1 MSRLKKADVEKIK
14 TLEYAVINN
23 TPDEVAEI
31 YKELGDVAFTAHVLG
46 IACRF
51 RGADMVKVLIENG
64 ATFAYDVESVKYK
77 FAELFEIYYQ
87 GKAVDFTYFLFKDFL
102 MSYEDILRW
111 YVPKLT
117 DKDGLQLQMISDEER
132 IKTVLCLCENAK
144 KVSFDPGDFLYYM
157 ILSYETAMVNALK
170 NIGITLSEKKKK
182 LLTDGGKGTSRD
194 WYVYCLLTKRLDGKN
209 FIHIISELIAETGKD
224 TKLHFTDYFGEIN
237 SEKFFDPEIFGF
249 FLENFDQSKMN
260 KTKILKE
267 IIRQGN
273 IGCLETAIQNEWLK
287 LTGKR
292 DEMIEF
298 AQENGTAE
306 TLAYLLD
313 FKNRTADFAAESRKA
328 EKKMMAELNA
338 APDSVASLKKLWTF
352 KKREDGTLVITR
364 YKGRQTDISVPSK
377 IGKNKVTAIGKLA
390 FSPHA
395 QRLTDEEAAFR
406 KTITSITLPE
416 GITEIGSSAF
426 WSCAALNSVN
436 IPDGVSKIG
445 ESAFCGCI
453 MIKSINF
460 PDTLR
465 TIGNYAL
472 FKCNSLQSLIIPEGV
487 IEIGLAAF
495 ANCILLETVELPASV
510 NEIKSDKRLYYKGC
524 LDGSYKAS
532 AIVPKGSYAEE
543 YCRNN
548 RIAFTYKE

>member
-51 RGADMVKVLIENG
+51 RGAGMVKVLIENG
-64 ATFAYDVESVKYK
+64 ATFAYDVEVIKHKYID
-77 FAELFEIYYQ
+77 LFGSYYP
-87 GKAVDFTYFLFKDFL
+87 GKASDFTHLLFRDSL
-102 MSYEDILRW
+102 LAYDIILSGYVQNLVYQNKNLLRF
-111 YVPKLT
+111 
-117 DKDGLQLQMISDEER
+117 ISDEEF
-132 IKTVLCLCENAK
+132 IKTLMYLCENAEK
-144 KVSFDPGDFLYYM
+144 TAFDPGDFLYYM
-157 ILSYETAMVNALK
+157 ILTNETKIVCALK
-170 NIGITLSEKKKK
+170 DAGVTLSGEKIK
-182 LLTDGGKGTSRD
+182 LLTEGGSD
-194 WYVYCLLTKRLDGKN
+194 WYMFCFLTKKLGETYHDNVFKQAML
-209 FIHIISELIAETGKD
+209 ELISQTGNK
-224 TKLHFTDYFGEIN
+224 KLHFTGYFCDMN
-237 SEKFFDPEIFGF
+237 SEKFFNPKFFGF
-249 FLENFDQSKMN
+249 FLENFNQSKMN

-287 LTGKR
+287 LPGKR

-298 AQENGTAE
+298 AQENATAE

-395 QRLTDEEAAFR
+395 GRLTDEEAAFR

-416 GITEIGSSAF
+416 GITEIAGSAF
-426 WSCAALNSVN
+426 WSCAALQSVN

-453 MIKSINF
+453 MLKNINF

-524 LDGSYKAS
+524 LDCSYKAC

-543 YCRNN
+543 YCRDN

>member
-14 TLEYAVINN
+14 ILEEAVINN
-23 TPDEVAEI
+23 TPDEVSEV
-31 YKELGDVAFTAHVLG
+31 YKGLGDVAFTAHVLG

-51 RGADMVKVLIENG
+51 RGAGMVKALIENG

-77 FAELFEIYYQ
+77 FVDFFEVNYQ

-117 DKDGLQLQMISDEER
+117 DKNGARLQMVSDEER
-132 IKTVLCLCENAK
+132 IKTVLMLCENAD

-157 ILSYETAMVNALK
+157 ILSDETAMVNSLRS
-170 NIGITLSEKKKK
+170 IGVTLSGKKKS
-182 LLTDGGKGTSRD
+182 LLINGAKNSSRD
-194 WYVYCLLTKRLDGKN
+194 WYVYCLLTKRLDAEN
-209 FIHIISELIAETGKD
+209 FIRVMSELISETGKD
-224 TKLHFTDYFGEIN
+224 KKLHFTEYFGDMN
-237 SEKFFDPEIFGF
+237 SEKFFVPEIFGF
-249 FLENFDQSKMN
+249 FLENFNQSKMN
-260 KTKILKE
+260 KTDILKQ

-273 IGCLETAIQNEWLK
+273 IACLETAIQNEWLK
-287 LTGKR
+287 LPGKR

-298 AQENGTAE
+298 AQENAAAE

-313 FKNRTADFAAESRKA
+313 FKNRTADVEAESRKA

-338 APDSVASLKKLWTF
+338 APDSVAFLRKLWTF

-364 YKGRQTDISVPSK
+364 YKGRQTDISVPSR
-377 IGKNKVTAIGKLA
+377 IGKNKVTAIGKCA

-395 QRLTDEEAAFR
+395 QRITDEDAAFR
-406 KTITSITLPE
+406 KTIARITLPE
-416 GITEIGSSAF
+416 GITEIGGSAF
-426 WSCAALNSVN
+426 WSCTSLQSVN

-453 MIKSINF
+453 MLKSIDF

-472 FKCNSLQSLIIPEGV
+472 FKCNSLQSIIIPEGV
-487 IEIGLAAF
+487 VEIGLAAF
-495 ANCILLETVELPASV
+495 ANCTLLETLELPASV

-524 LDGSYKAS
+524 LDSSYKAR
-532 AIVPKGSYAEE
+532 AVVYKGSYAEE
-543 YCRNN
+543 YCRDN
-548 RIAFTYKE
+548 RIAFTYKK